1 MSKLIYITESQLQE
15 IIGNGSYLNDKDNTN
30 EYRFGGAEITVGGT
44 TGNYTDG
51 DIETAKPVTTDK
63 FAKQLTKQRVRGM
76 GGEPGNYLRRNI
88 IPESNQDL
96 TGKQNTF
103 QISKKNLEDLENRLN
118 NYQGSENNPGI
129 KRGKNLV
136 NKGRISYDN
145 AYRVLDDMNN
155 GSEGS
160 VLDPDGNLRRE
171 LEQKIKTATNIS
183 KSNRNAKMERGENV
197 IKSAPKTGFKG
208 GAHTPKGKNVI
219 GVEYQ

>member
-15 IIGNGSYLNDKDNTN
+15 IVGNGSYLNDKDNTN
-30 EYRFGGAEITVGGT
+30 EYRFGGAEITTGGI
-44 TGNYTDG
+44 TGNYVDG
-51 DIETAKPVTTDK
+51 DIKTANPVITDK
-63 FAKQLTKQRVRGM
+63 IAKQLTKQRVRGM
-76 GGEPGNYLRRNI
+76 GDNMKRSIDKNI

-129 KRGKNLV
+129 KRGKNLI

-145 AYRVLDDMNN
+145 AYRILDDMNN

-160 VLDPDGNLRRE
+160 ILDPDGNLRRE
-171 LEQKIKTATNIS
+171 LEQKIETATNIS
-183 KSNRNAKMERGENV
+183 KGNRNAKMERGENV